1 MSYMIT
7 NTPLPEGSGE
17 PDPGIVQNYKSHLQ
31 HLGYGSNLV
40 GTCVRTILHLI
51 TWLSASGKGIEALDI
66 RILHQFLN
74 HDCDC
79 SGPRG
84 YRKNL
89 GRASWHLHRFLGH
102 LIETGRVRM
111 PPEIE
116 TGGQEV
122 ESFLQTLVTQGY
134 VPDSIVVYRCCCRHF
149 IVWLYLNDI
158 ALAGI
163 DDKVL
168 PRFLSHDCTCV
179 HPDFYSRNSMFS
191 GGKGSKS
198 KIRLFI
204 DYLIRTGI
212 APPRPRPACKEP
224 GHSLA
229 HYRAWLR
236 CYRGIGERTIQKYSR
251 AMCALLPNLGD
262 DPDRYDATLIRNT
275 VQHRLETASRDLVRR
290 EMSAFRSY
298 LRFLAMEGLCRPGLV
313 DAVPTVPQQ
322 KFATLPRHL
331 PREDIE
337 QIIAS
342 CDRTT
347 PMGLRDHAIVL
358 LLARLALRVG
368 DVASLCLDDI
378 DWDNALVRV
387 SGKSRR
393 ATALPLPQDVGDAV
407 KDYILHARPV
417 VETRNVF
424 LRMRPPLHQ
433 PMSSSGVSKVAR
445 AAIKRSGVKA
455 EGLPAGHVFR
465 HSAATNMLREDVP
478 LEVISSLLRHQST
491 DTTAIYARVDVN
503 MLREVAQPWPIAGEV
518 R

>member
-1 MSYMIT
+1 MSYMIID
-7 NTPLPEGSGE
+7 TPSPEASGE
-17 PDPGIVQNYKSHLQ
+17 PDPDIVQIYTSHLR
-31 HLGYGSNLV
+31 HLGYGSKLV

-51 TWLSASGKGIEALDI
+51 TWLSASGKGIEVLDI

-74 HDCDC
+74 HDCKC
-79 SGPRG
+79 PGPRG
-84 YRKNL
+84 YRKNP

-102 LIETGRVRM
+102 LIDTGRVSM

-116 TGGQEV
+116 TGAREV
-122 ESFLQTLVTQGY
+122 ESFLQTLVVQGY
-134 VPDSIVVYRCCCRHF
+134 VPNSIVAFRTRCRHF

-158 ALAGI
+158 ALAEI
-163 DDKVL
+163 NDKVL

-179 HPDFYSRNSMFS
+179 HPDFYSRYRTFS

-198 KIRLFI
+198 TIGLFV
-204 DYLIRTGI
+204 DHLIRTGSV
-212 APPRPRPACKEP
+212 PPRPRPACEEP

-251 AMCALLPNLGD
+251 DMCALLLHLGCN
-262 DPDRYDATLIRNT
+262 PDRYDASLFRST
-275 VQHRLETASRDLVRR
+275 VQHRLETASHGSVRR
-290 EMSAFRSY
+290 EMSVLRSY

-331 PREDIE
+331 PREAIE
-337 QIIAS
+337 QIITS

-347 PMGLRDHAIVL
+347 PMGLRDHAILL

-407 KDYILHARPV
+407 KDYILYARPV
-417 VETRNVF
+417 VETRIVF
-424 LRMRPPLHQ
+424 LRMLSPLYQ
-433 PMSSSGVSKVAR
+433 PLSSSGVSDVAR

-491 DTTAIYARVDVN
+491 DTTAIYARVVT
-503 MLREVAQPWPIAGEV
+503 AHPP
-518 R
+518 

>member
-1 MSYMIT
+1 MC
-7 NTPLPEGSGE
+7 PP
-17 PDPGIVQNYKSHLQ
+17 SH
-31 HLGYGSNLV
+31 
-40 GTCVRTILHLI
+40 
-51 TWLSASGKGIEALDI
+51 
-66 RILHQFLN
+66 
-74 HDCDC
+74 
-79 SGPRG
+79 
-84 YRKNL
+84 
-89 GRASWHLHRFLGH
+89 
-102 LIETGRVRM
+102 
-111 PPEIE
+111 
-116 TGGQEV
+116 
-122 ESFLQTLVTQGY
+122 
-134 VPDSIVVYRCCCRHF
+134 
-149 IVWLYLNDI
+149 
-158 ALAGI
+158 
-163 DDKVL
+163 
-168 PRFLSHDCTCV
+168 
-179 HPDFYSRNSMFS
+179 
-191 GGKGSKS
+191 
-198 KIRLFI
+198 
-204 DYLIRTGI
+204 
-212 APPRPRPACKEP
+212 
-224 GHSLA
+224 
-229 HYRAWLR
+229 
-236 CYRGIGERTIQKYSR
+236 
-251 AMCALLPNLGD
+251 LGD

>member
-1 MSYMIT
+1 MTYIIT
-7 NTPLPEGSGE
+7 DTPSPKASGE
-17 PDPGIVQNYKSHLQ
+17 PDPDIVQIYTSHLR
-31 HLGYGSNLV
+31 HLGYGSKLV
-40 GTCVRTILHLI
+40 GACVRTILHLI
-51 TWLSASGKGIEALDI
+51 TWLSASGKGIEVLDI
-66 RILHQFLN
+66 RVLHQFLN
-74 HDCDC
+74 HDCKC
-79 SGPRG
+79 PGPHG
-84 YRKNL
+84 FRKNL

-102 LIETGRVRM
+102 LIDTGRVSM

-122 ESFLQTLVTQGY
+122 ESFLQTLVVQGY
-134 VPDSIVVYRCCCRHF
+134 RPKTIVKIRKRCRHF

-158 ALAGI
+158 VLAGI
-163 DDKVL
+163 NDKVL
-168 PRFLSHDCTCV
+168 LRFLSHDCTCV
-179 HPDFYSRNSMFS
+179 HPDFYSRNSTFS
-191 GGKGSKS
+191 GSKS
-198 KIRLFI
+198 SQSMIGLFI
-204 DYLIRTGI
+204 DHLIRTGI

-251 AMCALLPNLGD
+251 AMCALLPHLGD
-262 DPDRYDATLIRNT
+262 DPDRYDAILIRKT
-275 VQHRLETASRDLVRR
+275 VQHRLETASRNLVRR
-290 EMSAFRSY
+290 EMSVLRSY
-298 LRFLAMEGLCRPGLV
+298 LHFVAMEGLCRPGLV

-337 QIIAS
+337 QIITS
-342 CDRTT
+342 CDRAT
-347 PMGLRDHAIVL
+347 PMGLRDHAILL

-368 DVASLCLDDI
+368 DVANLCLDDI
-378 DWDNALVRV
+378 DWDNAVVRV

-393 ATALPLPQDVGDAV
+393 AAALPLPQDIGDAV

-417 VETRNVF
+417 VETGNVF
-424 LRMRPPLHQ
+424 LRIRPPLHQ
-433 PMSSSGVSKVAR
+433 PLSSSGVTEVAR

-455 EGLPAGHVFR
+455 EGLPSGHVFR

-491 DTTAIYARVDVN
+491 QTTAIYARVDVN

-518 R
+518 Q